1 MSYGSCPTVSSAFVS
16 TFYGTK
22 FFPTNFSLMNFNLI
36 GSSLMA
42 TACSKLIGMGNA
54 GYMAP
59 FVLLLSLSVIAL
71 VLNLLIK
78 KP

>member
-1 MSYGSCPTVSSAFVS
+1 VASAFVS
-16 TFYGTK
+16 AFYGQK
-22 FFPTNFSLMNFNLI
+22 YFPTNFSVINFNLI

-42 TACSKLIGMGNA
+42 TACSKLIGVGGA

-59 FVLLLSLSVIAL
+59 FVLLLSLACGAL
-71 VLNLLIK
+71 VLNLIIR